1 MVDLFILMK
10 RALDEKKHN
19 CNKMH
24 LIFQFF
30 YSMTSESCRCRFSY
44 HGEIINEHTR
54 TFVAWLK
61 KYRNAKWDQIIKYF
75 RSINENREDHK
86 HITHT
91 CPTERFNSLAILTQ
105 SLKGILPFSLTF
117 IIRCCN
123 SSRCS
128 VVMTLSELHERGWET
143 FMEQSIIH
151 HTLYSTM

>member
-54 TFVAWLK
+54 TFVVRLKCYRIMAHTMDWLRVRVTYTQVGPIGQK
-61 KYRNAKWDQIIKYF
+61 AYMGQIHYSNTLYLCKLIIKNTLGINSWLMFILQTTPGKYVQIYGYPTF
-75 RSINENREDHK
+75 WYRQLLEVHASQKAARVSI
-86 HITHT
+86 
-91 CPTERFNSLAILTQ
+91 
-105 SLKGILPFSLTF
+105 
-117 IIRCCN
+117 
-123 SSRCS
+123 
-128 VVMTLSELHERGWET
+128 
-143 FMEQSIIH
+143 
-151 HTLYSTM
+151 